1 MVDGM
6 ATSLDFP
13 HNCSTNVYTLND
25 FGEIAYI
32 VCTVATPPTHDPSAF
47 VSTPENTLAR
57 LRKTE
62 RQFREASILAALD
75 VEARQLFTF
84 YKKVDIANAKDQ
96 KTLLTKFGFVLRSNT
111 CTIAY
116 KTAARLPDLM
126 KPEQAKLHRLFSTA
140 LISSIKLLPN
150 GDSALQAFGPN
161 LYMVER
167 FPANSEDEGFASP
180 KRWALHRI
188 DLQIIPSGHIILTIA
203 KERRQTFRQALDIEH
218 DVQLA
223 EHAKSSGAA
232 VYLAPVGRVARFVGL
247 PQGHDF
253 NSGQSDHQNL
263 DARLKLWRELLP
275 AWMRNSLNNNAQV
288 QDNCWIEAQIAVQE
302 TDRASTDDD
311 SKSVSSVNSGN
322 NASISWRTIFWP
334 ANLCFLLESKEPPA
348 LQAFGDN
355 HDPLKFIQ
363 DWVAGVAQERLGDGE
378 HQHELMNMAEEDD
391 EPLFADNGTF
401 DDPEPFQPSGPP
413 AFPGNQSIYPTPPD
427 VVMTHPTPGISS
439 VDVMGMTPANLPG
452 QSDTAQQLDEEMH
465 DIEEAHTSSEMRA
478 YYDEDLFEEMP
489 EDQFGQED
497 TADEP
502 NWDFFDQSGMETK
515 PNPTTGSNPPNH
527 LSRQEDA
534 ATPNVTHQAHQAL
547 REDGTQNTPAPSQRP
562 ATVLHDSPLPV
573 ESSGLRDTSHPMAPP
588 QAEESMSEA
597 PVKLEQ
603 QHDTF
608 AHSTQSAGETD
619 QKVRAN
625 GTNTHRHFSIYNGV
639 HPPAEINRDNRYTAN
654 GEFWF
659 DPDKTTLQSSRNP
672 YKLTAKVNRPQSD
685 SDDSDSSMESTSR
698 SEEHNPN
705 QNEQPTTLRPWT
717 EYHPQS
723 PSVTTHRGEVE
734 RTSVKQEIQELLD
747 LLKPRSMQPPPL
759 IRSETQNRVA
769 SVGQLTGQKF
779 SQVANIMVDQYSQTS
794 LISHKQIDADNEGSS
809 AARIEIV
816 ADLSGINSS
825 TNASTLAQ
833 LVSLKADHTK
843 TRGRITN
850 LKPDQICIRRGDQ
863 RLLAS
868 VSILPFWNTLNLQP
882 ENGSKDVTVF
892 CLHPAGEDVADGCSN
907 LLQRMSDTY
916 NSCLLGSH
924 AIGLLKGVTSTGLI
938 AWDPKSTTSI
948 AHTCQKVGTA
958 IGAADNLS
966 GTALVYMVSQ
976 DDSPASYLEVC
987 QAFHGLFE
995 SFAAAAN
1002 KQHISDIALQ
1012 VVPRGFVAS
1021 SESLVVPNQIAYIKL
1036 AIEVYNR
1043 LPPPQP
1049 KGSPAACDTA
1059 IVLSKVENT
1068 VHLQLASAYGSPLS
1082 AHGIILHLAYAITA
1096 DKRWIT
1102 AAWTDELGQV
1112 ALSMSYCARRLGS
1125 SKKRPRREI
1134 FREMWHVSHDLASKH
1149 RGRWRLAI
1157 VKHGYLDTMEPVE
1170 WYDVFG
1176 SSTPAQQ
1183 RCLPLILTMQLDPV
1197 YRLFPQPHQ
1206 GKVGQTGL
1214 QNVYGTPVS
1223 TPQGGITSP
1232 DQLMPATPTPG
1243 GTSMMNASTP
1253 PEPGID
1259 PNVDGD
1265 LSLVDPAE
1273 ESWGVVLPY
1282 GVNQSKNMSVL
1293 LPAGVTGLL
1302 VKRRGPKVEDG
1313 HLSIEVNLLD
1323 CTVHVG
1329 PDTSKEPSPDELLE
1343 DVIRQYRGLLTLGVT
1358 RGCID
1363 PLSECVP
1370 WHIATVIRGNG
1381 ALGSVM

>member
-1 MVDGM
+1 M
-6 ATSLDFP
+6 ANSLDFP
-13 HNCSTNVYTLND
+13 YNCSTNVYTLND

-126 KPEQAKLHRLFSTA
+126 KPEQAKLYRLFSTA
-140 LISSIKLLPN
+140 IISSIKLFPT

-161 LYMVER
+161 LYMVEQC
-167 FPANSEDEGFASP
+167 PAGSEDEVLASP
-180 KRWALHRI
+180 KRWDLHRI

-203 KERRQTFRQALDIEH
+203 KERKQSFRQALDLEH
-218 DVQLA
+218 DLQLA
-223 EHAKSSGAA
+223 EHATSGNTP
-232 VYLAPVGRVARFVGL
+232 VYLAPVGRVARFVGS
-247 PQGHDF
+247 PNGYEVKSGPSDNQ
-253 NSGQSDHQNL
+253 NS
-263 DARLKLWRELLP
+263 DARWELWRELLP
-275 AWMRNSLNNNAQV
+275 TWMKTSLNNTVQV
-288 QDNCWIEAQIAVQE
+288 EDNFWIEAQIAVQE
-302 TDRASTDDD
+302 IERASTDDE
-311 SKSVSSVNSGN
+311 SKSVSSVNSAN
-322 NASISWRTIFWP
+322 NASITWRTIFWP

-348 LQAFGDN
+348 LEVFGDN
-355 HDPLKFIQ
+355 HDPMKFIQ
-363 DWVAGVAQERLGDGE
+363 EWVAGVAQERTGDGQR
-378 HQHELMNMAEEDD
+378 QHELMNVAEEDD
-391 EPLFADNGTF
+391 EPLFAENGTF

-427 VVMTHPTPGISS
+427 VVMTHPTPGIAS
-439 VDVMGMTPANLPG
+439 VEVMGMTPANLPG
-452 QSDTAQQLDEEMH
+452 AQSDTVQQLDEEMH
-465 DIEEAHTSSEMRA
+465 DVQEAHTSSELRA
-478 YYDEDLFEEMP
+478 YYEEDLFEERP
-489 EDQFGQED
+489 DDQFGRED

-515 PNPTTGSNPPNH
+515 PIATTDSNPPNGR
-527 LSRQEDA
+527 SRQDDTA
-534 ATPNVTHQAHQAL
+534 VSHVTYQTPQENGVQSTPVPSG
-547 REDGTQNTPAPSQRP
+547 RPAPEMHDAPLLMESPR
-562 ATVLHDSPLPV
+562 VLNASHAVSPP
-573 ESSGLRDTSHPMAPP
+573 RMAKSKT
-588 QAEESMSEA
+588 EV
-597 PVKLEQ
+597 PVKSEQ
-603 QHDTF
+603 QHDAF
-608 AHSTQSAGETD
+608 AQTNPSGGD
-619 QKVRAN
+619 NDRKDRPN
-625 GTNTHRHFSIYNGV
+625 GSNTHRRYSIYNGV
-639 HPPAEINRDNRYTAN
+639 YPPAETKRDDRYAAN

-659 DPDKTTLQSSRNP
+659 DPNKTTLQSGRDAH
-672 YKLTAKVNRPQSD
+672 KLTAEVNRPQSSSNE
-685 SDDSDSSMESTSR
+685 SDTSMESASG
-698 SEEHNPN
+698 SEECSPTL
-705 QNEQPTTLRPWT
+705 NEPPRALRPWN

-723 PSVTTHRGEVE
+723 PSVTTHHGELE
-734 RTSVKQEIQELLD
+734 RTSVRQEIQELLG
-747 LLKPRSMQPPPL
+747 LLKPRSTQPPPIIL
-759 IRSETQNRVA
+759 SETQNTVTSLA
-769 SVGQLTGQKF
+769 QLTGEKF
-779 SQVANIMVDQYSQTS
+779 SQVANILVDQYSQTS
-794 LISHKQIDADNEGSS
+794 LISHRQKDPNNEGTSD
-809 AARIEIV
+809 ARTEVV

-843 TRGRITN
+843 IRGRITN
-850 LKPDQICIRRGDQ
+850 LQPDQICIRRGDQ

-868 VSILPFWNTLNLQP
+868 ISILPFWNTLNLQP
-882 ENGSKDVTVF
+882 ENGSKDVIAF
-892 CLHPAGEDVADGCSN
+892 CVHPAGEDVADGCSN

-924 AIGLLKGVTSTGLI
+924 AIGLLKGVTSTGLV
-938 AWDPKSTTSI
+938 AWDAKSTSSI
-948 AHTCQKVGTA
+948 SQICQKVGTA

-976 DDSPASYLEVC
+976 DDSPASYVEVC

-995 SFAAAAN
+995 SFAATAD
-1002 KQHISDIALQ
+1002 KRHISDIALQ
-1012 VVPRGFVAS
+1012 VVPRCFVAS
-1021 SESLVVPNQIAYIKL
+1021 AESLVVPDQFAYIKL

-1043 LPPPQP
+1043 LPPPEA

-1059 IVLSKVENT
+1059 IVLSKVENN

-1082 AHGIILHLAYAITA
+1082 EQGVILHVAYAITA
-1096 DKRWIT
+1096 DNRWIT

-1112 ALSMSYCARRLGS
+1112 ALTMSYCTRRGGS
-1125 SKKRPRREI
+1125 AKKRNRREI

-1157 VKHGYLDTMEPVE
+1157 VKHGYLDATEPSD

-1183 RCLPLILTMQLDPV
+1183 RCLPLILTVQLDPV
-1197 YRLFPQPHQ
+1197 YRIFGQLHQ
-1206 GKVGQTGL
+1206 GKVGQSGL
-1214 QNVYGTPVS
+1214 QNVYGTPAS

-1243 GTSMMNASTP
+1243 GTSVMNASTP

-1265 LSLVDPAE
+1265 LSLVNPAE
-1273 ESWGVVLPY
+1273 ESWGIILPY
-1282 GVNQSKNMSVL
+1282 GVNQSKNMAEL

-1302 VKRRGPKVEDG
+1302 VKRRGAKVEDG
-1313 HLSIEVNLLD
+1313 HLSIEVSLLD

-1363 PLSECVP
+1363 PLTECLP
-1370 WHIATVIRGNG
+1370 WHIATVIWGCR